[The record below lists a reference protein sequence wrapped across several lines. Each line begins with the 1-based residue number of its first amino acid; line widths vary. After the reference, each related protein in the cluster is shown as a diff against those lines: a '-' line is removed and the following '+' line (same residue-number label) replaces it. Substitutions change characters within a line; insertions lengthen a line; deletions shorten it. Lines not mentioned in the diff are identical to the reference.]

1 MEYLLAY
8 HLPIYFF
15 LFEGPTTAAAVSSK
29 SVATA
34 VQERYAAKPS
44 RGDREGASCIVILEG
59 SHSIL
64 GSQAERE
71 KGRKRET
78 VSSWA

>member
-1 MEYLLAY
+1 MENLLAY

-34 VQERYAAKPS
+34 VQERYAAKPRS
-44 RGDREGASCIVILEG
+44 GDREGGIV
-59 SHSIL
+59 HC
-64 GSQAERE
+64 
-71 KGRKRET
+71 
-78 VSSWA
+78 